1 MRPIDA
7 EKVAESWKGT
17 GQKYKDDA
25 EKLMMTGNAEDFIK
39 GAIEEACAEMLI
51 GLADSLLKDVPSYPS
66 YEAFFEWRNPE
77 TDPPKV
83 EEDVLI
89 LFKTAYG
96 GYGITTANYEDG
108 TVLSQKSAFYWE
120 EISEWGTYDEESDD
134 YFIPKGWWEYR
145 YFNPDDIYDNRVDAH
160 VVGWMPLP
168 PKEVK
173 KQ

>member
-1 MRPIDA
+1 MWPKELIDRKSA
-7 EKVAESWKGT
+7 IDIVNNLKFKMLRVLNESFKGT
-17 GQKYKDDA
+17 DVLCALEAAKREL
-25 EKLMMTGNAEDFIK
+25 EKLVYY
-39 GAIEEACAEMLI
+39 
-51 GLADSLLKDVPSYPS
+51 VPDEFYP
-66 YEAFFEWRNPE
+66 EWRNPE

-89 LFKTAYG
+89 LFETACG
-96 GYGITTANYEDG
+96 GYGITTAHYEDG

-120 EISEWGTYDEESDD
+120 DIFEWGTYDEESDD

-145 YFNPDDIYDNRVDAH
+145 YFNQDDIYDNCVDAH

>member
-1 MRPIDA
+1 MWPKELIDRKSA
-7 EKVAESWKGT
+7 IDIVNNLKFKMLRVLNESFKGT
-17 GQKYKDDA
+17 DVLCALEAAKREL
-25 EKLMMTGNAEDFIK
+25 EKLVYYIPDEF
-39 GAIEEACAEMLI
+39 
-51 GLADSLLKDVPSYPS
+51 YP
-66 YEAFFEWRNPE
+66 EWRNPE

-173 KQ
+173 Q

>member
-1 MRPIDA
+1 MWPKELIDRKSA
-7 EKVAESWKGT
+7 IDIVNNLKFKMLGVLNESFKGSDVLCALEAA
-17 GQKYKDDA
+17 KREL
-25 EKLMMTGNAEDFIK
+25 EKLVYYIPDEF
-39 GAIEEACAEMLI
+39 
-51 GLADSLLKDVPSYPS
+51 YP
-66 YEAFFEWRNPE
+66 EWRNPE

>member
-1 MRPIDA
+1 MWPKELIDRKSA
-7 EKVAESWKGT
+7 VDIVCNLELKMLGYLNKTYRGADIVCALGEIKR
-17 GQKYKDDA
+17 
-25 EKLMMTGNAEDFIK
+25 ELRKLVYY
-39 GAIEEACAEMLI
+39 
-51 GLADSLLKDVPSYPS
+51 VPDEFYP
-66 YEAFFEWRNPE
+66 EWRNPE

-89 LFKTAYG
+89 LFKTACG

-108 TVLSQKSAFYWE
+108 TVLSRKSAFYWE
-120 EISEWGTYDEESDD
+120 DIFEWGTYDEESDD

-145 YFNPDDIYDNRVDAH
+145 YFNQDDIYDNRVDAH

-173 KQ
+173 Q

>member
-1 MRPIDA
+1 MRRIDA
-7 EKVAESWKGT
+7 DVLRKR
-17 GQKYKDDA
+17 
-25 EKLMMTGNAEDFIK
+25 
-39 GAIEEACAEMLI
+39 IEERIQELDKETSASSAFMGYALDDVLDYIDTTPTAILE
-51 GLADSLLKDVPSYPS
+51 AD
-66 YEAFFEWRNPE
+66 AQRWRNPE
-77 TDPPKV
+77 TDPPKA

-89 LFKTAYG
+89 LFKTACG

-120 EISEWGTYDEESDD
+120 DIFEWGTYDEESDD

-145 YFNPDDIYDNRVDAH
+145 YFNQDDIYDNRVDAH

-173 KQ
+173 Q

>member
-1 MRPIDA
+1 MWPKELIDRKSA
-7 EKVAESWKGT
+7 IDIVNNLKFKMLRVLNESFKGT
-17 GQKYKDDA
+17 DVLCALEAAKREL
-25 EKLMMTGNAEDFIK
+25 EKLVYY
-39 GAIEEACAEMLI
+39 
-51 GLADSLLKDVPSYPS
+51 VPDEFYP
-66 YEAFFEWRNPE
+66 EWRNPE

-89 LFKTAYG
+89 LFETAYG
-96 GYGITTANYEDG
+96 GYGITTAHYEDG

-120 EISEWGTYDEESDD
+120 DIFEWGTYDEESDD

-145 YFNPDDIYDNRVDAH
+145 YFNQDDIYDNCVDAH

>member
-1 MRPIDA
+1 MWPKELIDRKSA
-7 EKVAESWKGT
+7 IDIVNNLKFKMLRVLNESFKGT
-17 GQKYKDDA
+17 DVLCALEAAKREL
-25 EKLMMTGNAEDFIK
+25 EKLVYY
-39 GAIEEACAEMLI
+39 
-51 GLADSLLKDVPSYPS
+51 VPDEFYP
-66 YEAFFEWRNPE
+66 EWRNPE

-89 LFKTAYG
+89 LFETACG
-96 GYGITTANYEDG
+96 GYGITTAHYEDG
-108 TVLSQKSAFYWE
+108 TVLSQKSAIYWE
-120 EISEWGTYDEESDD
+120 DIFEWGTYDEESDD

-145 YFNPDDIYDNRVDAH
+145 YFNQDDIYDNCVDAH

>member
-1 MRPIDA
+1 MWPKELIDRKSA
-7 EKVAESWKGT
+7 IDIVNNLKFKMLRVLNESFKGSDVLCALEAA
-17 GQKYKDDA
+17 KREL
-25 EKLMMTGNAEDFIK
+25 EKLMYYIPDEF
-39 GAIEEACAEMLI
+39 
-51 GLADSLLKDVPSYPS
+51 YP
-66 YEAFFEWRNPE
+66 EWRNPE

>member
-1 MRPIDA
+1 MDEYINREDVLKCLEYNTIQKPSANDVVSA
-7 EKVAESWKGT
+7 TLRVAREKV
-17 GQKYKDDA
+17 
-25 EKLMMTGNAEDFIK
+25 EKLPVAQE
-39 GAIEEACAEMLI
+39 GA
-51 GLADSLLKDVPSYPS
+51 LLS
-66 YEAFFEWRNPE
+66 FWRDPDKN
-77 TDPPKV
+77 PPKV

-89 LFKTAYG
+89 LFETACG

-168 PKEVK
+168 PKEVVK
-173 KQ
+173 K

>member
-1 MRPIDA
+1 MWPKELIDRKSA
-7 EKVAESWKGT
+7 TDIVNNLKFKMLRVLNESFKGSDVLCALEAA
-17 GQKYKDDA
+17 KREL
-25 EKLMMTGNAEDFIK
+25 EKLVYYVSDEF
-39 GAIEEACAEMLI
+39 
-51 GLADSLLKDVPSYPS
+51 YP
-66 YEAFFEWRNPE
+66 EWRNPE

-89 LFKTAYG
+89 LFKTACG

-145 YFNPDDIYDNRVDAH
+145 YFNQDDIYDNRVDAH

-168 PKEVK
+168 QKEVK
-173 KQ
+173 Q

>member
-1 MRPIDA
+1 MPKF
-7 EKVAESWKGT
+7 KVSVECHTPGRDEIHCLKLEA
-17 GQKYKDDA
+17 DD
-25 EKLMMTGNAEDFIK
+25 EGNAAFH
-39 GAIEEACAEMLI
+39 G
-51 GLADSLLKDVPSYPS
+51 VPSSLIETAPVIDLKNLQPV
-66 YEAFFEWRNPE
+66 WRDPE

-89 LFKTAYG
+89 LFETACG

-120 EISEWGTYDEESDD
+120 DIFEWGTYDEESDD

-145 YFNPDDIYDNRVDAH
+145 YFNQDDIYDNRVDAH

-168 PKEVK
+168 PKEITK
-173 KQ
+173 

>member
-1 MRPIDA
+1 MWPKELIDRKSA
-7 EKVAESWKGT
+7 IDIVNNLKFKMLRVLNESFKGT
-17 GQKYKDDA
+17 DVLCALETAKREL
-25 EKLMMTGNAEDFIK
+25 EKLVYY
-39 GAIEEACAEMLI
+39 
-51 GLADSLLKDVPSYPS
+51 VPDEFYP
-66 YEAFFEWRNPE
+66 EWRNPE
-77 TDPPKV
+77 TDPSKV

-89 LFKTAYG
+89 LFKTACG

-145 YFNPDDIYDNRVDAH
+145 YFNQDDIYDNRVDAH

-168 PKEVK
+168 PKEG

>member
-1 MRPIDA
+1 MWPKELIDRKSA
-7 EKVAESWKGT
+7 VDIVCNLELKMLGYLNKT
-17 GQKYKDDA
+17 YR
-25 EKLMMTGNAEDFIK
+25 
-39 GAIEEACAEMLI
+39 GADIACALGEIKRELRK
-51 GLADSLLKDVPSYPS
+51 LVYYVPDEFYP
-66 YEAFFEWRNPE
+66 EWRNPE
-77 TDPPKV
+77 TDLPKV

-89 LFKTAYG
+89 LFKTDCG

-120 EISEWGTYDEESDD
+120 DISEWGTYDEESDD

-145 YFNPDDIYDNRVDAH
+145 YFNQDDIYDNRVDAH

-173 KQ
+173 Q

>member
-1 MRPIDA
+1 MRLIDA
-7 EKVAESWKGT
+7 DVLRKR
-17 GQKYKDDA
+17 
-25 EKLMMTGNAEDFIK
+25 
-39 GAIEEACAEMLI
+39 IEEWIQEQESNYYRDIEDATTCYVLDDVLDYIDTTQTAILE
-51 GLADSLLKDVPSYPS
+51 AD
-66 YEAFFEWRNPE
+66 AQRWRNPE

-89 LFKTAYG
+89 LFKTACG

-145 YFNPDDIYDNRVDAH
+145 YFNQDDIYDNRVDAH

-173 KQ
+173 Q

>member
-1 MRPIDA
+1 MAKRRIVDIGPLLEDLKKELKDLEGSA
-7 EKVAESWKGT
+7 EALTVEES
-17 GQKYKDDA
+17 
-25 EKLMMTGNAEDFIK
+25 AEDE
-39 GAIEEACAEMLI
+39 IE
-51 GLADSLLKDVPSYPS
+51 DLKKLPVIAPERMIP
-66 YEAFFEWRNPE
+66 AWRDPDKN
-77 TDPPKV
+77 PPKV

-89 LFKTAYG
+89 LFETACG

-120 EISEWGTYDEESDD
+120 DIFEWGTYDEESDD

-145 YFNPDDIYDNRVDAH
+145 YFNQDDIYDNRVDAH

-173 KQ
+173 K

>member
-1 MRPIDA
+1 MWPKELIDRKSA
-7 EKVAESWKGT
+7 IDIVNNLKFKMLRVLNESFKGT
-17 GQKYKDDA
+17 DVLCALEAAKREL
-25 EKLMMTGNAEDFIK
+25 EKLVYY
-39 GAIEEACAEMLI
+39 
-51 GLADSLLKDVPSYPS
+51 VPDEFYP
-66 YEAFFEWRNPE
+66 EWRNPE
-77 TDPPKV
+77 TNPPKV

-89 LFKTAYG
+89 LFETACG
-96 GYGITTANYEDG
+96 GYGITTAHYEDG

-120 EISEWGTYDEESDD
+120 DIFEWGTYDEESDD

-145 YFNPDDIYDNRVDAH
+145 YFNQDDIYDNCVDAH

>member
-1 MRPIDA
+1 MWPKELIDRKSA
-7 EKVAESWKGT
+7 IDIVNNLKFKMLRVLNESFKGSDVLCALEAA
-17 GQKYKDDA
+17 KREL
-25 EKLMMTGNAEDFIK
+25 EKLVYYIPDEF
-39 GAIEEACAEMLI
+39 
-51 GLADSLLKDVPSYPS
+51 YP
-66 YEAFFEWRNPE
+66 EWRNPE

-89 LFKTAYG
+89 LFKTACG

-145 YFNPDDIYDNRVDAH
+145 YFNQNDIYDNRVDAH

-173 KQ
+173 Q

>member
-1 MRPIDA
+1 MWPKELIDRKSA
-7 EKVAESWKGT
+7 VDIVCNLELKMLRVLNETYKGEDIICAL
-17 GQKYKDDA
+17 GAVKR
-25 EKLMMTGNAEDFIK
+25 ELRKLVYYIP
-39 GAIEEACAEMLI
+39 EEF
-51 GLADSLLKDVPSYPS
+51 YP
-66 YEAFFEWRNPE
+66 EWRNPE

-89 LFKTAYG
+89 LFETACG

-108 TVLSQKSAFYWE
+108 TVLSQKSTFYWE
-120 EISEWGTYDEESDD
+120 DIFEWGTYDEESDD

-145 YFNPDDIYDNRVDAH
+145 YFNQDDIYDNRVDAH

-173 KQ
+173 Q